1 MNLALWLQRAA
12 SAFPGRP
19 AVFLGERVVWTYGD
33 WAARSARL
41 AHGLREQLG
50 LQPGE
55 RVALF
60 MRNQPE
66 YLLWLYA
73 AWWAGLC
80 VVPVNAKLHPEELHH
95 VLQDSG
101 AALLVMSDDLAPEV
115 QGHLAGRLPPHL
127 LADGAQAL
135 ALQGGEPWPL
145 TPREGG
151 DLAWLFYTSGT
162 TGRPKGVMLT
172 HRNLR
177 VMTAC
182 YFSDVH
188 AAQAEDSSVYC
199 APLSHGAGMYH
210 LPFMVAAARHVIPD
224 SAGFEPAELVR
235 LSQLHGRVCGFF
247 VPTMVKRLAEHV
259 ERTGDSPDGFLT
271 LVYGGGPMY
280 LADIERAL
288 QLMGPRFAQIYGQG
302 ETPMCATA
310 LSKALL
316 ADRAHPD
323 WAARAASVG
332 LPQSA
337 VEIRV
342 ADATGAP
349 LPVGEI
355 GEVLVR
361 GDSLMAGYWRNPEAS
376 SSALRDGWLWTGDM
390 GSLDA
395 QGFLTLKDRS
405 KDLVISGGSNIYPR
419 EVEEVLLRHPQVAE
433 VACVGLPD
441 AEWGEVLVACVVA
454 AGARPAPEA
463 ELDALCL
470 ATIARFKRPKRYVFL
485 TELPKNAYGKV
496 LKTTL
501 RQLLKDKP

>member
-12 SAFPGRP
+12 TAFPDRP
-19 AVFLGERVVWTYGD
+19 AVFLGERLVWTYGE
-33 WAARSARL
+33 WAQRSARL
-41 AHGLREQLG
+41 AAGLRATLGLREG
-50 LQPGE
+50 D

-66 YLLWLYA
+66 YLLWQHA
-73 AWWAGLC
+73 AWWAGLV
-80 VVPVNAKLHPEELHH
+80 VVPVNAKLHPEELHF
-95 VLQDSG
+95 VLQDTE
-101 AALLVMSDDLAPEV
+101 AALLVLSDDLAPEV
-115 QGHLAGRLPPHL
+115 LTQLAGRLPRHL
-127 LADGAQAL
+127 LCDGAEAR
-135 ALQGGEPWPL
+135 ALQDHDPLPL
-145 TPREGG
+145 TPRQGD

-188 AAQAEDSSVYC
+188 PARADDTSVYA

-210 LPFMVAAARHVIPD
+210 LPFVVLAARHVIPA
-224 SAGFEPAELVR
+224 SGGFEPAEMV
-235 LSQLHGRVCGFF
+235 QLAQVHGRVCGFF
-247 VPTMVKRLAEHV
+247 VPTMVQRLAEHLQD
-259 ERTGDSPDGFLT
+259 TGESADGFLT

-280 LADIERAL
+280 LAGLEKAL
-288 QLMGPRFAQIYGQG
+288 AVMGSRFAQIYGQG

-310 LSKALL
+310 LSKALI
-316 ADRAHPD
+316 ADREHPD

-342 ADATGAP
+342 ADEAGEP
-349 LPVGEI
+349 LPVGDI

-361 GDSLMAGYWRNPEAS
+361 GDSVMAGYWRNPAS
-376 SSALRDGWLWTGDM
+376 SAQALRGGWLWTGDM
-390 GSLDA
+390 GCLDA
-395 QGFLTLKDRS
+395 QGFLTLMDRS

-419 EVEEVLLRHPQVAE
+419 EVEEVLLRHPQVRE

-441 AEWGEVLVACVVA
+441 AEWGEVLVACVV
-454 AGARPAPEA
+454 GAAPEA

-470 ATIARFKRPKRYVFL
+470 AAIARFKRPKRYVYL
-485 TELPKNAYGKV
+485 PELPKNAYGKV

-501 RQLLKDKP
+501 RHHLKATP

>member
-12 SAFPGRP
+12 TAFPERP
-19 AVFLGERVVWTYGD
+19 AVFLGERLVWTYGD
-33 WAARSARL
+33 WAERGARL
-41 AHGLREQLG
+41 ATGLRETLG
-50 LQPGE
+50 LREGD

-73 AWWAGLC
+73 CWWAGLV
-80 VVPVNAKLHPEELHH
+80 VVPVNAKLHPEELHF
-95 VLQDSG
+95 VLQDTE
-101 AALLVMSDDLAPEV
+101 AALLVLSDDLAPDV
-115 QGHLAGRLPPHL
+115 VAQLPGRLPRHL
-127 LADGAQAL
+127 LADGDEAL
-135 ALQGGEPWPL
+135 ALQGHEAGLL
-145 TPREGG
+145 TARQGD

-188 AAQAEDSSVYC
+188 AAGPEDVSVYA

-210 LPFMVAAARHVIPD
+210 LPFVVQAARHVIPD
-224 SAGFEPAELVR
+224 SGGFEPAELVR
-235 LSQLHGRVCGFF
+235 LSQVHGRVCGFF
-247 VPTMVKRLAEHV
+247 VPTMVQRLAEHLQA
-259 ERTGDSPDGFLT
+259 TGESAEGFLT

-280 LADIERAL
+280 LAGLEKAL
-288 QLMGPRFAQIYGQG
+288 AVMGPRFAQIYGQG

-316 ADRAHPD
+316 AERTHPD

-342 ADATGAP
+342 ADEAGEP
-349 LPVGEI
+349 LTVGEI

-361 GDSLMAGYWRNPEAS
+361 GDSVMTGYWRNPAAS
-376 SSALRDGWLWTGDM
+376 AQALRGGWLWTGDM

-419 EVEEVLLRHPQVAE
+419 EVEEVLLRHPRVRE

-441 AEWGEVLVACVVA
+441 PEWGEILVACVV
-454 AGARPAPEA
+454 GDAPEP

-470 ATIARFKRPKRYVFL
+470 AAIARFKRPRRYVFL
-485 TELPKNAYGKV
+485 PELPKNAYGKV

-501 RQLLKDKP
+501 RHHLKATP